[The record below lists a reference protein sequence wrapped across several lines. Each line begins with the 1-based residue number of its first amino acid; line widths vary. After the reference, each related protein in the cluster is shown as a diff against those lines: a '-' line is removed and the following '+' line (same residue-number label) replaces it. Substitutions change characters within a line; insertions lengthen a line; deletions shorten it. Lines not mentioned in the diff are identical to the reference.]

1 MIKKL
6 SVSNNNI
13 SECVTFLLRGAQ
25 KRRVAALSCAKSVNC
40 DLGLGKMIAA
50 VK

>member
-6 SVSNNNI
+6 STTNTNI
-13 SECVTFLLRGAQ
+13 SGCVEFLLRGAK
-25 KRRVAALSCAKSVNC
+25 KRRAMALSCAKSVNS
-40 DLGLGKMIAA
+40 DMGVGKMIAA

>member
-6 SVSNNNI
+6 SISNNNI
-13 SECVTFLLRGAQ
+13 AGSVEFLLRGAQ
-25 KRRVAALSCAKSVNC
+25 KRRANALSCAKSVNS
-40 DLGLGKMIAA
+40 DMGVGRKLAA

>member
-6 SVSNNNI
+6 CTTDSNI
-13 SECVTFLLRGAQ
+13 SNSVEFLLRGAQ
-25 KRRVAALSCAKSVNC
+25 KRRATALSCAKSVNS
-40 DLGLGKMIAA
+40 DMGVGKMIAV

>member
-6 SVSNNNI
+6 SISNSNI
-13 SECVTFLLRGAQ
+13 SESVNFLLRGAQ
-25 KRRVAALSCAKSVNC
+25 KRRVAALSCAKSVNT
-40 DLGLGKMIAA
+40 DMGIGKMIAA